1 LTINCVV
8 NATRTTLPRFYIFRK
23 ERICDDYIQLYKPR
37 TFMAMQSKAWITTYL
52 FKEFLSVFKGSIL
65 GEISQTNRHLHIL
78 DGHGSHVTLET
89 IEQAK
94 KFGLDMII
102 LPLHTS
108 HAFHPLDIV
117 VCFKPFK
124 IIFKRERNKKMFNRN
139 YIEPNK
145 IGSIG

>member
-1 LTINCVV
+1 
-8 NATRTTLPRFYIFRK
+8 
-23 ERICDDYIQLYKPR
+23 
-37 TFMAMQSKAWITTYL
+37 MAMQSKAWITTYL
-52 FKEFLSVFKGSIL
+52 FKEFLSFFKGSIL
-65 GEISQTNRHLHIL
+65 VEIFLTNRHLHIL

-124 IIFKRERNKKMFNRN
+124 IIFKRERNTKMFSRN

-145 IGSIG
+145 IASIGWVDKAFHQGFTCQSSKVQDLAT